1 MSDIFEELKEIRY
14 RSYEMDKCGKAF
26 NTLGME
32 LMAEK
37 MFEAATVLRL
47 CADNIQKQYAEET
60 NDRLQQAQQ
69 SSVNVL
75 QAALAGVQ
83 LGKNSN

>member
-47 CADNIQKQYAEET
+47 CADNIQKQYAEEVS
-60 NDRLQQAQQ
+60 DRYKQAQQ
-69 SSVNVL
+69 TISSVFT
-75 QAALAGVQ
+75 AAL
-83 LGKNSN
+83 KS